1 MCITS
6 ISICLWLISAFCL
19 LFSPPALEMRKC
31 TLWYLQ
37 MCTCINICDIC
48 RCASVWIPVHPCASA
63 SMPPCCYERLGGP
76 LGVQLPQTE
85 GFPQPHHQFN
95 EQRCFL
101 VLLCSLKY
109 IKIYYWVNFVYC
121 HDLASVFFAFCKSC
135 QQNNVQDDVGINKH
149 HNHAQYYLLKTRVLW
164 MIGWSK
170 WEGGCKACVVFLF
183 TGNGLS
189 LPQSIIRRLGPNF
202 PTAPLPYQPSFY
214 RLHVLIA
221 FIAAA
226 EIQ

>member
-48 RCASVWIPVHPCASA
+48 RCTSVWIPVHQCASA

-76 LGVQLPQTE
+76 LGVQLPPTE

-95 EQRCFL
+95 EQGCLL
-101 VLLCSLKY
+101 VLLCKSCRQKQCPRWFWHQRPLQSRSVY
-109 IKIYYWVNFVYC
+109 NIIYYKHKCCGWLDEVNE
-121 HDLASVFFAFCKSC
+121 K
-135 QQNNVQDDVGINKH
+135 
-149 HNHAQYYLLKTRVLW
+149 
-164 MIGWSK
+164 
-170 WEGGCKACVVFLF
+170 EGVKPAL
-183 TGNGLS
+183 
-189 LPQSIIRRLGPNF
+189 
-202 PTAPLPYQPSFY
+202 SFY
-214 RLHVLIA
+214 SQATDWVSPNLSSDSWVQIFPQPPFPINPHFIA
-221 FIAAA
+221 FMSWSHSLLL
-226 EIQ
+226 QRFSKRCS